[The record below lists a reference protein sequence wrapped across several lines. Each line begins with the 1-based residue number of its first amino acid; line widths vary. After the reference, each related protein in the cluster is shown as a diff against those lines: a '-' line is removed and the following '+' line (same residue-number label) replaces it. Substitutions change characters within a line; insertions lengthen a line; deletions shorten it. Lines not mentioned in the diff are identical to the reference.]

1 MNSTILL
8 QTGLSPAR
16 CNVMANSCKV
26 IFPGQTSVFPKS
38 PLAHIYSL
46 TQRWLF
52 LVMGGPTTEGG
63 CHIKG
68 QFSEELACKNPEDCL
83 LLCSST
89 GPEPGDSVYP
99 SLWKLRQRISAAH
112 GLLASCTTQI
122 RSKHSVHPQVFLQ
135 PSHTVAPPFRQSQVE
150 GRRSWYQVS
159 Q

>member
-1 MNSTILL
+1 MYCKTTMGKTHPFPEIAYFRLALL
-8 QTGLSPAR
+8 LR
-16 CNVMANSCKV
+16 
-26 IFPGQTSVFPKS
+26 
-38 PLAHIYSL
+38 Y
-46 TQRWLF
+46 F
-52 LVMGGPTTEGG
+52 LLHFLGGPTTEGG

-122 RSKHSVHPQVFLQ
+122 RSKHSVHPQVFLR

>member
-1 MNSTILL
+1 MYCKTTMGKTHPFPEIAYFRLALL
-8 QTGLSPAR
+8 VR
-16 CNVMANSCKV
+16 C
-26 IFPGQTSVFPKS
+26 
-38 PLAHIYSL
+38 
-46 TQRWLF
+46 F
-52 LVMGGPTTEGG
+52 LLHFLGGPTTEGG

-83 LLCSST
+83 LLCSSA

-122 RSKHSVHPQVFLQ
+122 RSKHSVHPQVFLR
-135 PSHTVAPPFRQSQVE
+135 PSRTVASPFRQSQVE